1 MSLVYLQSEMLQKEV
16 YLFERIDNLSRI
28 TEPMKYLKAI
38 VFVRPTQQNIDFLR
52 QELSRPRFGQ
62 YHIFFSN
69 IISKTDIKS
78 LAEAD
83 EYEAVKDVQE
93 FYSDFLAV
101 SPHLFSININHTY
114 HGFKN
119 WNQSALQ
126 RSTEAIIS
134 VLLSLRRNPTIR
146 YQSNSDL
153 CKRLAETIRQTIAR
167 EGSLF
172 DFRKKTLNQSNISE
186 SSIPPVLLI
195 LDRKFDPITP
205 LLNQVL
211 ILSVI

>member
-1 MSLVYLQSEMLQKEV
+1 MLQKEV
-16 YLFERIDNLSRI
+16 YLFERVDNLSRI
-28 TEPMKYLKAI
+28 SEPMKYLKAI
-38 VFVRPTQQNIDFLR
+38 VFVRPTQQNIDLLR
-52 QELSRPRFGQ
+52 VELSQPRFGQ

-83 EYEAVKDVQE
+83 EYEVVKDVQE
-93 FYSDFLAV
+93 FYCDFLAV
-101 SPHLFSININHTY
+101 SPHLFSINLINSY
-114 HGFKN
+114 QGFKN
-119 WNQSALQ
+119 WNPSALN

-134 VLLSLRRNPTIR
+134 VLLALRRNPTIR

-153 CKRLAETIRQTIAR
+153 CKRLAENVRQTIAR

-172 DFRKKTLNQSNISE
+172 DFRKSGVNHTNICE
-186 SSIPPVLLI
+186 SSVPPVLLI

-205 LLNQVL
+205 LLNQVWL
-211 ILSVI
+211 DFAISLNSV